1 MIKTNKIFYDQRN
14 NIVISDETTKVED
27 NFGNVY
33 PGIRESHDFVTK
45 KFKKKTFLNA
55 LVLDI
60 FHYIHN
66 PWTHALKGKRMLIV
80 SPFIDSIKKKINIR
94 EKIYGVDLFPE
105 CTIVFIK
112 PPQTQGVN
120 ESDEYYIELEKFIKE
135 VEKIKDTFDIA
146 LCSCGG
152 YGNIV
157 VNRIYEMGKSAI
169 YVGGVLQM
177 YFGIYGMRWLRERKE
192 VMQLYLNNY
201 WSRPEKVEK
210 PKGFEKVEQSCYW

>member
-1 MIKTNKIFYDQRN
+1 M
-14 NIVISDETTKVED
+14 
-27 NFGNVY
+27 
-33 PGIRESHDFVTK
+33 
-45 KFKKKTFLNA
+45 
-55 LVLDI
+55 
-60 FHYIHN
+60 
-66 PWTHALKGKRMLIV
+66 
-80 SPFIDSIKKKINIR
+80 
-94 EKIYGVDLFPE
+94 DLFPE
-105 CTIVFIK
+105 CTFVFIK

-135 VEKIKDTFDIA
+135 VEKKKDTFDIA

-192 VMQLYLNNY
+192 VMQLYINKH
-201 WSRPEKVEK
+201 WSRPEKMEK
-210 PKGFEKVEQSCYW
+210 PKGFEKVEQSAYW